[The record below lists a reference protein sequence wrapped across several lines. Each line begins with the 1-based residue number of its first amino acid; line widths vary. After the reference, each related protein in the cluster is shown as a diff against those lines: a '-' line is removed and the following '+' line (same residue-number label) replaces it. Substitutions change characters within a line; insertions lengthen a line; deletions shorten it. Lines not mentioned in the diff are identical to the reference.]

1 MIWVFYLL
9 FCWACVFYWDD
20 HIGWNVRYAMKWNCR
35 KPKNRSKSLLFYSC
49 YFFGACCRALPA
61 GLFTHFKFWACFH
74 QHTGWKT
81 FAPPLERSQM
91 WWKIQVADIH
101 LMHYAFHVL
110 SRVTVGRVWHYWN
123 NKRKKKSW
131 HKHPWREIYTFELEV
146 SRYGRKNYKSCSNYV
161 CECSSAIRPAPD
173 RRETPQL
180 VAIQRLRAVKSCPL
194 AQFKY
199 NVSYQKTG

>member
-20 HIGWNVRYAMKWNCR
+20 YIGWNVRYAMKWNCR
-35 KPKNRSKSLLFYSC
+35 KPKKTKQNRSKSLLFYSC
-49 YFFGACCRALPA
+49 YFLGACCRALPA

-123 NKRKKKSW
+123 NKRKKKKLTQTSMKRNLHVW
-131 HKHPWREIYTFELEV
+131 VGSQQIWKEKLQKLLKLCVWMLISHQT
-146 SRYGRKNYKSCSNYV
+146 
-161 CECSSAIRPAPD
+161 SAR
-173 RRETPQL
+173 
-180 VAIQRLRAVKSCPL
+180 
-194 AQFKY
+194 
-199 NVSYQKTG
+199 